1 MTSFNFFSNLS
12 VAPFFSIFSSSFFGI
27 NLPHLKTKVLK
38 TYNYDHYIKNCDRN
52 IRMSSKNLRTS
63 SRDLHMFYF
72 KTKKKTKKKII
83 TLNNEF
89 YIYKKSK

>member
-1 MTSFNFFSNLS
+1 
-12 VAPFFSIFSSSFFGI
+12 
-27 NLPHLKTKVLK
+27 
-38 TYNYDHYIKNCDRN
+38 
-52 IRMSSKNLRTS
+52 MSSKNLRTS